1 MLVSSIQDINYVAG
15 SVGATLGFAVSIILL
30 IVNNEKP
37 LSKVLLSGLIF
48 CLSLFSISYALV
60 GTEFYIRYPH
70 AWRFSAPFSG
80 FAASILYLYTRS
92 VLNQEF
98 RLRRFDALLF
108 IPGFLMFVHFLPFY
122 MLSGEQKRAIIAEMF
137 NNKHLAMIEIDGM
150 FPSGVGMIIRST
162 TGLLFTSLAIFE
174 AYKYKKI
181 SSFKKM
187 NQGTHNQTI
196 FNWLVFLLASVLLS
210 YLLLILW
217 NFLGISSK
225 IEFFVAIGFTSAG
238 LIFSICTYLFLEP
251 TILYGLQGWSNSQ
264 VVSPILSRPNQKSIK
279 SQLEDESVSS
289 ISLEMQVEMHNILE
303 NHLKNNK
310 PFIAS
315 GYKVKDLSSELD
327 IPVYLISS
335 FINQAYSKNFN
346 ELINDYR
353 VDYISNLLQESP
365 DSQHFTLEAIAKS
378 AGFNSR
384 NTFIAAVKKKHG
396 KTPSAL
402 FNRKLT

>member
-150 FPSGVGMIIRST
+150 FPSGVWNDHQKYYRS
-162 TGLLFTSLAIFE
+162 IV
-174 AYKYKKI
+174 
-181 SSFKKM
+181 
-187 NQGTHNQTI
+187 H
-196 FNWLVFLLASVLLS
+196 
-210 YLLLILW
+210 
-217 NFLGISSK
+217 
-225 IEFFVAIGFTSAG
+225 FFG
-238 LIFSICTYLFLEP
+238 
-251 TILYGLQGWSNSQ
+251 
-264 VVSPILSRPNQKSIK
+264 
-279 SQLEDESVSS
+279 
-289 ISLEMQVEMHNILE
+289 
-303 NHLKNNK
+303 
-310 PFIAS
+310 
-315 GYKVKDLSSELD
+315 
-327 IPVYLISS
+327 
-335 FINQAYSKNFN
+335 
-346 ELINDYR
+346 
-353 VDYISNLLQESP
+353 
-365 DSQHFTLEAIAKS
+365 HF
-378 AGFNSR
+378 
-384 NTFIAAVKKKHG
+384 
-396 KTPSAL
+396 
-402 FNRKLT
+402 

>member
-1 MLVSSIQDINYVAG
+1 
-15 SVGATLGFAVSIILL
+15 
-30 IVNNEKP
+30 
-37 LSKVLLSGLIF
+37 
-48 CLSLFSISYALV
+48 
-60 GTEFYIRYPH
+60 
-70 AWRFSAPFSG
+70 
-80 FAASILYLYTRS
+80 
-92 VLNQEF
+92 
-98 RLRRFDALLF
+98 
-108 IPGFLMFVHFLPFY
+108 
-122 MLSGEQKRAIIAEMF
+122 
-137 NNKHLAMIEIDGM
+137 
-150 FPSGVGMIIRST
+150 
-162 TGLLFTSLAIFE
+162 LAIFE

-365 DSQHFTLEAIAKS
+365 DSQHFTLEAH
-378 AGFNSR
+378 R
-384 NTFIAAVKKKHG
+384 
-396 KTPSAL
+396 
-402 FNRKLT
+402 

>member
-1 MLVSSIQDINYVAG
+1 MLVSSIQDLNYITG

-30 IVNNEKP
+30 TANKEQS
-37 LSKVLLSGLIF
+37 LSTKLLSGLVF

-60 GTEFYIRYPH
+60 GTQFYIKFPH
-70 AWRFSAPFSG
+70 FWRFSAVFSG
-80 FAASILYLYTRS
+80 LTPTLLYLYTRS
-92 VLNQEF
+92 VLKQEF
-98 RLRRFDALLF
+98 RLRPFDSLLF
-108 IPGFLMFVHFLPFY
+108 IPGVLMFIHFLPFY
-122 MLSGEQKRAIIAEMF
+122 MLSGEDKRAMIVKMF
-137 NNKHLAMIEIDGM
+137 NNRQLALIEIDGM

-162 TGLLFTSLAIFE
+162 TGLLFTFLAIFE
-174 AYKYKKI
+174 TYKFRKM

-187 NQGTHNQTI
+187 NQLTHNQAI
-196 FNWLVFLLASVLLS
+196 YNWLVFLLASVLFS

-225 IEFFVAIGFTSAG
+225 IEFFIAIGFTTAG
-238 LIFSICTYLFLEP
+238 LIFAICSYLFLEP
-251 TILYGLQGWSNSQ
+251 NILYGLHGWVNSPS
-264 VVSPILSRPNQKSIK
+264 VSPILSSPDQKSIK
-279 SQLEDESVSS
+279 RHIQDDSVSAFS
-289 ISLEMQVEMHNILE
+289 TEMQVEMRNILE

-315 GYKVKDLSSELD
+315 GYKVKDLSTELD

-335 FINQAYSKNFN
+335 FINQEYCKNFN
-346 ELINDYR
+346 EFINDYR

-384 NTFIAAVKKKHG
+384 NTFIAAVKKKYG
-396 KTPSAL
+396 KTPSAQ